1 LEGINELIKS
11 EFLIEEN
18 LRTAF
23 VRFGGWCFRR
33 CPDGIRRHLL
43 DAARRGNVP
52 NVQIYFRAMGKV
64 FADEEDCG
72 AFFTIL
78 ERRLTGMDV
87 QFKQYE
93 IEGLFYMLS
102 LRETAPFALTDGQAT
117 LFASKLLARIEER
130 LSTHGQLSRLINA
143 SLKAYAGLMR
153 YRLVRASYMT
163 PQDPALGERQRRVLE
178 NLLRRSRRENRIQIT
193 RLTES
198 LIEWSEKRGTDT
210 SILQWDPEDG

>member
-1 LEGINELIKS
+1 MTSAKW
-11 EFLIEEN
+11 
-18 LRTAF
+18 A
-23 VRFGGWCFRR
+23 
-33 CPDGIRRHLL
+33 CPSGCSDRPVSQPCKGR
-43 DAARRGNVP
+43 
-52 NVQIYFRAMGKV
+52 
-64 FADEEDCG
+64 
-72 AFFTIL
+72 
-78 ERRLTGMDV
+78 
-87 QFKQYE
+87 
-93 IEGLFYMLS
+93 
-102 LRETAPFALTDGQAT
+102 
-117 LFASKLLARIEER
+117 
-130 LSTHGQLSRLINA
+130 QLSRLINA